1 MKDYSSILSQDKI
14 KEIEEE
20 AIEAARKVWEGQVVL
35 PYVHCTECEPD
46 AIKARCVVNVITG
59 EAVCARH
66 WIERRVEKL
75 CEEAVE
81 AGKPQLDLE
90 DFGRV

>member
-1 MKDYSSILSQDKI
+1 MKDFSKILSSDKI

-20 AIEAARKVWEGQVVL
+20 ALEAARKVWEGQVNL
-35 PYVHCTECEPD
+35 PYVRCDECGLD
-46 AIKARCVVNVITG
+46 ALKSRCVVNVITG

-66 WIERRVEKL
+66 WIQHRVEKL